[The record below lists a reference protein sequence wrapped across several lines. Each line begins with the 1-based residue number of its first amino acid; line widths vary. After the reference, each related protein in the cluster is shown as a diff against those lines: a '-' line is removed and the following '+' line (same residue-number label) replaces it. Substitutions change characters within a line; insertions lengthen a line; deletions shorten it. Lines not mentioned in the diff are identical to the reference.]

1 MSIYRSSKLSKAK
14 TTTYMYHVKTK
25 NNVRRKII
33 LLPHVRITK
42 ISTSNNQRMYGVR
55 ATGIKGLAPM
65 LCFAY
70 V

>member
-1 MSIYRSSKLSKAK
+1 
-14 TTTYMYHVKTK
+14 MYHVKTK

-33 LLPHVRITK
+33 LLPHVRIMK
-42 ISTSNNQRMYGVR
+42 ISTSNNQRMYGVQ
-55 ATGIKGLAPM
+55 ATAIKGLAQKM